1 MIKPFF
7 ALVMLLALSVGLV
20 TVHYLHFDRKTPK
33 EALQKISAITNFS
46 SPALSA
52 SYYEPRILFYETA
65 SNPAYPQ
72 MQALNRMDFVYG
84 K

>member
-7 ALVMLLALSVGLV
+7 ALVTILVLSVAMVAG
-20 TVHYLHFDRKTPK
+20 HYLQYDRKTPQ
-33 EALQKISAITNFS
+33 EALQGISAVTHFS
-46 SPALSA
+46 SPALSV

-72 MQALNRMDFVYG
+72 MQALNRMDFVYE

>member
-7 ALVMLLALSVGLV
+7 AWVTVLVLSVGLV
-20 TVHYLHFDRKTPK
+20 VGHYLQYDRKIPQET
-33 EALQKISAITNFS
+33 LQEISAVTHFS
-46 SPALSA
+46 SPALSV

-72 MQALNRMDFVYG
+72 MQALNRMNFIYE

>member
-7 ALVMLLALSVGLV
+7 VLVMLLVLSVGLV
-20 TVHYLHFDRKTPK
+20 AVHYLQYDRKTPQ
-33 EALQKISAITNFS
+33 EVLQEISAITNFS
-46 SPALSA
+46 SPALSV

-72 MQALNRMDFVYG
+72 MQAMNRMDFIYE

>member
-7 ALVMLLALSVGLV
+7 VLVSFLLLSVGLV
-20 TVHYLHFDRKTPK
+20 AVHYQQYDRKTPQ
-33 EALQKISAITNFS
+33 ERVGEISAITHFS
-46 SPALSA
+46 SPALSV

-72 MQALNRMDFVYG
+72 MQPINRMDFVYE